1 MLGNGDDKMN
11 IRGKFQ
17 SDLDE
22 LKNSLLELGTLA
34 EVAMIRSIDALKN
47 QDLEEAKKI
56 IEDDYKINEL
66 EKKINEHAILL
77 IMKQAPVAS
86 DLRRIVTVLKISSD
100 LERVGDLAVNIAKS
114 VQHMRNTPFLK
125 KIEDIPY
132 MASLAQKML
141 ANVLDAYYKEDA
153 ALANTTAK
161 LDDEI
166 DAMYGSLIQELL
178 GLMAVHPKSI
188 SQITQL
194 AFICRYI
201 ERIADH
207 ATNIS
212 ESTIYL
218 VRGEQYRLNA

>member
-1 MLGNGDDKMN
+1 MS
-11 IRGKFQ
+11 IREKFQ

-34 EVAMIRSIDALKN
+34 EVAMIRAIDSLKH
-47 QDLEEAKKI
+47 QDLEEAKRI
-56 IEDDYKINEL
+56 ITDDYKINEL
-66 EKKINEHAILL
+66 EKQINERAILL

-86 DLRRIVTVLKISSD
+86 DLRRIVTVLKVSSD

-114 VQHMRNTPFLK
+114 VEHMGSTPFLK
-125 KIEDIPY
+125 KIEDIPL

-141 ANVLDAYYKEDA
+141 ANVLDAYYKEDTV
-153 ALANTTAK
+153 LANTTAK

-166 DAMYGSLIQELL
+166 DELYGSLIQELL
-178 GLMAVHPKSI
+178 ELMAVHPKSI